1 MVEQDKPRGTPAKA
15 KKSPLVE
22 ADEIG
27 QASGVTF
34 ARDSPLAPKNEL
46 GCSVSHSHG
55 DDETQES
62 DGCVQNG
69 WVDFGHSLQLLL
81 FSRQWGLAESLVA
94 LADQQSMLDYGL
106 SVALDA
112 IWFLRTK
119 QDLEGLNGLVAKI
132 VASGAKDFARAI
144 LRTSLLASC
153 VAGCQSKAISVG
165 DSKDIVAKR
174 LNDRLRDCPGADHL
188 KVEAGAKV
196 QKFMEW
202 ALQCIN
208 MHHCSEDTQRYRWN
222 CNTLPEVQL
231 HLSAFRAF
239 LDIAGD
245 NLSGKIFTEAF
256 DAACFPLTLFSSLFE
271 PGWSSGSSAVSI
283 KGLLSLLV
291 EGGADNV
298 NQCFLEAARFGSTE
312 LVRILLEIA
321 YQNSLAVDTDLALV
335 YASHYCKLDTMAC
348 LVDEGN
354 AYSFLA
360 PLIKAAERGCMQVIH
375 WFVSRGVPEIE
386 MCLALTTA
394 ASSGHYVVASYLL
407 EQIPQQIL
415 EALSTQILK
424 TARGQGSG
432 SLNGVAFLLRSNFLR
447 DAAMTYEAADLIAR
461 GGINSEP
468 PDLVA
473 FLKEHWSQAA
483 FAEGLSAGEVHF
495 TNVMRVLKRGTSPVC
510 LDDLPSQMVLG
521 IAYLPLYQA
530 CMREVGGQLL
540 PQRLR
545 GELVEAMSRLGEP
558 VDAESQGKDL
568 IVILERHM
576 PSFLVGSRE
585 VS

>member
-1 MVEQDKPRGTPAKA
+1 MVEQGKARGTPAKA
-15 KKSPLVE
+15 KKSLLVE
-22 ADEIG
+22 ADDIG
-27 QASGVTF
+27 QASGVVF
-34 ARDSPLAPKNEL
+34 ATESPLARKNDQ

-62 DGCVQNG
+62 DGGVQNG
-69 WVDFGHSLQLLL
+69 CVDFGHSLQLLL
-81 FSRQWGLAESLVA
+81 FSRQWSLAESLVA
-94 LADQQSMLDYGL
+94 LADQQSLLDYGL
-106 SVALDA
+106 SAALDA

-119 QDLEGLNGLVAKI
+119 KDLEGLNGLIAKI

-153 VAGCQSKAISVG
+153 VAACQSKAISVG
-165 DSKDIVAKR
+165 DSMEIIADR
-174 LNDRLRDCPGADHL
+174 LHDRLRDCPGADHL

-202 ALQCIN
+202 ALQCIH
-208 MHHCSEDTQRYRWN
+208 MHHCSEERQRYRWN
-222 CNTLPEVQL
+222 CNTLQEVQL
-231 HLSAFRAF
+231 HLSAFRVF

-271 PGWSSGSSAVSI
+271 PGWSSGNSAVSI

-321 YQNSLAVDTDLALV
+321 YQNSLAVDIDLALV
-335 YASHYCKLDTMAC
+335 FASHHCKLDTMTC
-348 LVDEGN
+348 LVDEGH
-354 AYSFLA
+354 ASSFLG
-360 PLIKAAERGCMQVIH
+360 PLIKAAERGCLQVVH
-375 WFVSRGVPEIE
+375 WFASRGVSEIE

-394 ASSGHYVVASYLL
+394 ASGGHFTVASYLL
-407 EQIPQQIL
+407 EQIPQQTL

-424 TARGQGSG
+424 AACGQGSG
-432 SLNGVAFLLRSNFLR
+432 SLDGVAFLLRSNFLR
-447 DAAMTYEAADLIAR
+447 DAATTYEAADVIAR
-461 GGINSEP
+461 GATNGEP

-473 FLKEHWSQAA
+473 FLKEHWSKAA
-483 FAEGLSAGEVHF
+483 FIEGLSAGEAHF
-495 TNVMRVLKRGTSPVC
+495 VNVMRVFRRGASPVC
-510 LDDLPSQMVLG
+510 LNDLPSQMVLG
-521 IAYLPLYQA
+521 IAYLPLYRA
-530 CMREVGGQLL
+530 CVSEAGGQLL

-545 GELVEAMSRLGEP
+545 GELVEAMSRLGELAG
-558 VDAESQGKDL
+558 AESQGKDL
-568 IVILERHM
+568 VMALERHM
-576 PSFLVGSRE
+576 PSFLVGS
-585 VS
+585 